1 VHFAASLLRE
11 AASMTTQVSGEV
23 VPSDVPGSMAMAHR
37 QPVGVV
43 YGIAPWNAPVI
54 LGVRALAMPLACGN
68 TVVLKSSEV
77 CPKTHA
83 LIGQTLIEAGSA
95 MAS

>member
-1 VHFAASLLRE
+1 MAEFAAACARRNGFHRRLGALNVHFAASLLRE

-23 VPSDVPGSMAMAHR
+23 VPSDVPGNLAMAHR

-54 LGVRALAMPLACGN
+54 LGVARRGN
-68 TVVLKSSEV
+68 AAGPAATPSS
-77 CPKTHA
+77 
-83 LIGQTLIEAGSA
+83 
-95 MAS
+95 